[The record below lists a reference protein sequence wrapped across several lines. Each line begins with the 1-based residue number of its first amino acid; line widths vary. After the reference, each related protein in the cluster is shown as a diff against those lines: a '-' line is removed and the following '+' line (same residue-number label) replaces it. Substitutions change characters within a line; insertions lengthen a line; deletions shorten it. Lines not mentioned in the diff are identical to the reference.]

1 MAGPGRSLG
10 DLGWRATM
18 PPVPGPADSSL
29 ELLSVALR
37 SRASTVAELAG
48 LALRSEPEVRTDLER
63 LAAEGLVTLEGD
75 RIRYRS
81 PQDGVAE
88 AVRHRAEDLGAEVTR
103 RLAALAGLVDQVPG
117 LAREWSHGAE
127 PLASFDVEIFHG
139 PDAVVDLW
147 HVRQEREASRR
158 TDVVLPDASRLY
170 VADPGMQQV
179 WHDAIRGEGR
189 HARVLAALEDAV
201 HPEAQERIA
210 QELAGGVQIRLM
222 AAPPSWFW
230 ITDASTVALPLV
242 WGERWP
248 TSVMAVRSH
257 VVADLAG
264 WLFDR
269 LWEQA
274 VPVDADGDG
283 WDSLLVLIRGGATLE
298 TASRLLGISERTGRR
313 RVAAAMDHY
322 GAASMLALGVAWGAA
337 RSR

>member
-1 MAGPGRSLG
+1 MPGSA
-10 DLGWRATM
+10 D
-18 PPVPGPADSSL
+18 PPF
-29 ELLSVALR
+29 ELLRIALR
-37 SRASTVAELAG
+37 SRAATVAELAG
-48 LALRSEPEVRTDLER
+48 LALRSEPEVRADLVE
-63 LAAEGLVTLEGD
+63 LAGEGLLVLDGD
-75 RIRYRS
+75 RIRYRA
-81 PQDGVAE
+81 PAEGVAE
-88 AVRHRAEDLGAEVTR
+88 AVRHRVEDLGAEMDR
-103 RLAALAGLVDQVPG
+103 RLAALAALVDQVPG
-117 LAREWSHGAE
+117 LAREWSTGAE
-127 PLASFDVEIFHG
+127 LLQPLDVEIFHG
-139 PDAVVDLW
+139 PEAVVDLW
-147 HVRQEREASRR
+147 HLRQGREPSRR
-158 TDVVLPDASRLY
+158 TDVMLPDASRLY
-170 VADPGMQQV
+170 VADPDMQQV

-189 HARVLAALEDAV
+189 HARVLAALEDAT

-264 WLFDR
+264 WLFER

-274 VPVDADGDG
+274 VPVDVESDG
-283 WDSLLVLIRGGATLE
+283 WDSLLVLMRGGATLE
-298 TASRLLGISERTGRR
+298 AASRLLGISERTGRR
-313 RVAAAMDHY
+313 RLAAAMEHY